1 MLSEIIKFE
10 WAYRRGRPATYI
22 YFALLLLI
30 GFLARATDIIQVS
43 TGGQLKENASLSTA
57 FSMMVLML
65 AVGTFIISAVM
76 GVAVVRD
83 AENNTESLFFTTP
96 IKKSDY
102 LFGRFI
108 GSFLILVLILTGLP
122 LGFWLGDLMPWRD
135 AARMLPIR
143 PLIYWQPFLTL
154 VIPHAFIMAV
164 IFFSVGA
171 LSRRMVV
178 IFTQGLFFIMLYF
191 AGQAL
196 LGQLDNRDMA
206 ARLDIFGMRAIT
218 ELTRYWPV
226 AEQNTRLVPTEGIFL
241 QNRLIWLTIAL
252 VLLAVTYRLFAFRVI
267 PSGPGKL
274 AFLTRKKTVAATVV
288 PMPTNL
294 ALPQPKQY
302 FSWGARLAA
311 FRRMVPFYARIVT
324 RDLPFIALTICGYVL
339 LIFTLYQRTQLD
351 TPQLPMTHEIVGI
364 ITGNIFFIIVL
375 LTGIM
380 YAGELVWRE
389 RAVRLAQIQDAMP
402 LPTGLTYLSQ
412 FVALVLVLAGLFVGA
427 IVLGMLAQLV
437 QSYTN
442 LEPGLYLQEL
452 GTTMISLII
461 TIGLAFALQLLIN
474 NKFAGYAAM
483 ILILFGWDQLR
494 KVGLEHPLTQFD
506 SGSTGGYSDLNGFLN
521 PVGGYAALKTYWL
534 AFVGLLLVAGLLLSV
549 RGTEE
554 SLKIRWMQVRN
565 RLTRPFAVALGAM
578 AVLLLSSG
586 AFVYYNTSILNKFEG
601 EKAQTAEQVAYEK
614 TLKRYAKE
622 PQPKITDVSL
632 NVDLY
637 PAQRGFSATGVYTL
651 QNRTKEP
658 VRTVYLQMYPTDD
671 LHLTSLTFSKPGK
684 LDSTY
689 AKRFK
694 FRAYTLAQPLMPGD
708 SLRMNF
714 TENRT
719 TTGFTADGANSSLVP
734 NGTFIDQG
742 MFPSLGY
749 ESNYELA
756 DDDKRKENKLSER
769 ERMRPRTDP
778 IGLSHSAFGN
788 DADEVN
794 FAITVSTDPDQTAIA
809 PGYLQRTWEKPDA
822 NGLTRKYFTYKMDRP
837 IANFYAIVS
846 ARYAVKK
853 EVYKPVV
860 GNPVSLE
867 IYYHPAHA
875 TNLDRMMHGLKA
887 SLDYYSAN
895 FGAYQHRQ
903 MRILEFPRYRGFAQS
918 FANTVP
924 FAERMGF
931 TQQISDK
938 PGKIDY
944 AFYVTCHE
952 TAHQWWGHQ
961 IESADVQGG
970 TLLIESLSQ
979 YSALMVMKK
988 TYPQEMM
995 QKFLKNELDDYL
1007 SGRGGE
1013 RKKEK
1018 PLAEV
1023 ENQQYIHYNK
1033 GSLAMFALQDY
1044 IGEANVNRALHLFR
1058 DKWNLDMLPSTGRYP
1073 TSADLITEFRA
1084 VTPDSL
1090 QSVITDLFETMTLFE
1105 NKADKVT
1112 AKPVGK
1118 AGPRGAGPRKAFD
1131 VSVTVSSAKFRA
1143 DSLGNETPTKLND
1156 LIYIGVY
1163 GKGKTDQ
1170 DKLLFYQ
1177 KYRLTKPK
1185 QTFTVRVNE
1194 KPTRAGIDP
1203 LNVLVDR
1210 NSSDNVK
1217 AVE

>member
-22 YFALLLLI
+22 YFTLLLLI
-30 GFLARATDIIQVS
+30 GFLTRATDVIRVS
-43 TGGQLKENASLSTA
+43 AGGQLKENASLGTVNTMIILLLS
-57 FSMMVLML
+57 F
-65 AVGTFIISAVM
+65 GTFIISAVM

-96 IKKSDY
+96 IKKADY

-108 GSFLILVLILTGLP
+108 GSFLILLLILTGLP
-122 LGFWLGDLMPWRD
+122 LGLWLGDLMPWRD
-135 AARMLPIR
+135 SARMLPIR
-143 PLIYWQPFLTL
+143 PVIYWQPFLTL
-154 VIPHAFIMAV
+154 VIPHAFIIGI
-164 IFFSVGA
+164 IFFSVGV

-178 IFTQGLFFIMLYF
+178 IFTQALFFLMLYL

-196 LGQLDNRDMA
+196 LGQLDNRDIA
-206 ARLDIFGMRAIT
+206 ARLDIFGIRAVN

-226 AEQNTRLVPTEGIFL
+226 AEQNSRLVLMEGILL
-241 QNRLIWLTIAL
+241 QNRLIWLAVAL
-252 VLLAVTYRLFAFRVI
+252 VLLGVTYRLFAFRVI

-274 AFLTRKKTVAATVV
+274 AFLTRKKAVTTTDVIPVPAA
-288 PMPTNL
+288 L
-294 ALPQPKQY
+294 SLPRPQQH
-302 FSWGARLAA
+302 FGWAAQLAA
-311 FRRMVPFYARIVT
+311 FGRMVPFYARVVV
-324 RDLPFIALTICGYVL
+324 RDLPFIALAISGYVL
-339 LIFTLYQRTQLD
+339 LIFTLIQRTRLD
-351 TPQLPMTHEIVGI
+351 TPQLPLTSEIANI
-364 ITGNIFFIIVL
+364 ISGNIFSVIVL
-375 LTGIM
+375 LIGVM
-380 YAGELVWRE
+380 YAGELVFRE
-389 RAVRLAQIQDAMP
+389 RAVRLAQIQDATP

-412 FVALVLVLAGLFVGA
+412 FVALLLVLTGLFIGA
-427 IVLGMLAQLV
+427 IGLGMLAQLA
-437 QSYTN
+437 QGYTN
-442 LEPGLYLQEL
+442 LEPGLYAQEI
-452 GTTMISLII
+452 GTAVISLTS

-506 SGSTGGYSDLNGFLN
+506 SGSMGGYSDLNGFLN
-521 PVGGYAALKTYWL
+521 PVVGYAALKTYWL

-549 RGTEE
+549 RGTED

-565 RLTRPFAVALGAM
+565 RLTTPFVVALGAM
-578 AVLLLSSG
+578 AVLLVSSG
-586 AFVYYNTSILNKFEG
+586 AFVYYNTSVLNTFQG
-601 EKAQTAEQVAYEK
+601 EDTQTAEQVDFEK

-622 PQPKITDVSL
+622 PQPKITNVSL

-637 PAQRGFSATGVYTL
+637 PARRGFSATGTYTL
-651 QNRTKEP
+651 QNRTKQP
-658 VRTVYLQMYPTDD
+658 VKTVYVQMYPTDD

-684 LDSTY
+684 LDSTH

-694 FRAYTLAQPLMPGD
+694 FRAYNLAQPLLPGD
-708 SLRMNF
+708 SLRMTF
-714 TENRT
+714 AENRT
-719 TTGFTADGANSSLVP
+719 TTGFTANGANSSLVP
-734 NGTFIDQG
+734 NGTFIDQAL
-742 MFPSLGY
+742 FPSLGY
-749 ESNYELA
+749 KSGYELD
-756 DDDKRKENKLSER
+756 DDDKRKENKLPEKER
-769 ERMRPRTDP
+769 LTTRTDA
-778 IGLSHSAFGN
+778 IGLSRGTFGD

-809 PGYLQRTWEKPDA
+809 PGYLQRTETKADA
-822 NGLTRKYFTYKMDRP
+822 NGQTRKYFTYKMDRP

-846 ARYAVKK
+846 ARYAVQK
-853 EVYKPVV
+853 ETYKPKA
-860 GNPVSLE
+860 GSPVSLE
-867 IYYHPAHA
+867 IYYHPTH
-875 TNLDRMMHGLKA
+875 TENLDRMMRGLKA
-887 SLDYYSAN
+887 SLDYYSIN
-895 FGAYQHRQ
+895 FGPYQHRQ

-924 FAERMGF
+924 FAEGMGF
-931 TQQISDK
+931 TQQISDA

-952 TAHQWWGHQ
+952 IAHQWWGHQ
-961 IESADVQGG
+961 VESADVQGG

-1007 SGRGGE
+1007 GGRGGE

-1033 GSLAMFALQDY
+1033 GSLAMYALQDY
-1044 IGEANVNRALHLFR
+1044 IGEASVNRALHSFR
-1058 DKWNLDMLPSTGRYP
+1058 DKWNLDMLPKNGRYP

-1112 AKPVGK
+1112 VKPVGK
-1118 AGPRGAGPRKAFD
+1118 AGPRGAFD

-1163 GKGKTDQ
+1163 SKGKTDQ

-1203 LNVLVDR
+1203 LNILVDR
-1210 NSSDNVK
+1210 NSGDNVK

>member
-10 WAYRRGRPATYI
+10 WAYRRSRPATYL

-30 GFLARATDIIQVS
+30 GFLTRATDIIQIN

-57 FSMMVLML
+57 ISIVVLMI
-65 AVGTFIISAVM
+65 AFGTFIISAVM

-122 LGFWLGDLMPWRD
+122 LGLWLGDLMPWRD

-143 PLIYWQPFLTL
+143 PAIYWQPFLTL
-154 VIPHAFIMAV
+154 VIPHAFIMAI

-178 IFTQGLFFIMLYF
+178 IFTQALFFLMLYL
-191 AGQAL
+191 AGQTL
-196 LGQLDNRDMA
+196 LRQLDNREIA
-206 ARLDIFGMRAIT
+206 ARLDIFGLRAVN

-226 AEQNTRLVPTEGIFL
+226 AEQNTRLVPIEGILL
-241 QNRLIWLTIAL
+241 QNRLIWLSVAL

-274 AFLTRKKTVAATVV
+274 AFLTRKKIAKTDVVAI
-288 PMPTNL
+288 PTNL
-294 ALPQPKQY
+294 ALPQPTQY
-302 FSWGARLAA
+302 FGWSSQLAA
-311 FRRMVPFYARIVT
+311 FGRMVPFYARVVT
-324 RDLPFIALTICGYVL
+324 RDFPFIALTISGYAL
-339 LIFTLYQRTQLD
+339 LIFTLVQRTQLD
-351 TPQLPMTHEIVGI
+351 TPQLPMTSQIANV
-364 ITGNIFFIIVL
+364 ITGNIFSIIVL
-375 LTGIM
+375 LIGVM
-380 YAGELVWRE
+380 YAGELVFRE

-412 FVALVLVLAGLFVGA
+412 FVALVLVLAGLFIGA
-427 IVLGMLAQLV
+427 VVVGMLAQLA
-437 QSYTN
+437 QGYTN
-442 LEPGLYLQEL
+442 LEPGLYAQEI
-452 GTTMISLII
+452 GTAIISLII

-506 SGSTGGYSDLNGFLN
+506 SGSRGGYSDLNGFLN

-534 AFVGLLLVAGLLLSV
+534 AFVGLLLVGGLLLSV
-549 RGTEE
+549 RGTED
-554 SLKIRWMQVRN
+554 SLKIRWMQVKH
-565 RLTRPFAVALGAM
+565 RLTTPFAVALGAM
-578 AVLLLSSG
+578 AVLLISSG
-586 AFVYYNTSILNKFEG
+586 AFVYYNTSVLNNFQG
-601 EKAQTAEQVAYEK
+601 EDASTKEQVDFEK
-614 TLKRYAKE
+614 TLKKYARE
-622 PQPKITDVSL
+622 PQPKITAVSL

-637 PAQRGFSATGVYTL
+637 PAHRGFSATGTYTL
-651 QNRTKEP
+651 QNRTTQP
-658 VRTVYLQMYPTDD
+658 VKTIYVQMNPAERDV
-671 LHLTSLTFSKPGK
+671 HLTRLTFSKPGK
-684 LDSTY
+684 LDTTHVN
-689 AKRFK
+689 RFK
-694 FRAYTLAQPLMPGD
+694 FRAYTLAQPLLPGD

-714 TENRT
+714 AENQVTR
-719 TTGFTADGANSSLVP
+719 GFRAGGANVEVVP
-734 NGTFIDQG
+734 NGTFISQDF
-742 MFPSLGY
+742 FPSLGY
-749 ESNYELA
+749 ESGYELA
-756 DDDKRKENKLSER
+756 DDDKRKKNKLPEK
-769 ERMRPRTDP
+769 ERMRPRTDAV
-778 IGLSHSAFGN
+778 GLSHGALGN
-788 DADEVN
+788 DADGVD
-794 FAITVSTDPDQTAIA
+794 FAITVGTDPDQTAIA
-809 PGYLQRTWEKPDA
+809 PGYLQRTETKADA

-837 IANFYAIVS
+837 MANFYAIVS

-853 EVYKPVV
+853 EVYKPKA

-867 IYYHPAHA
+867 IYYHPGHT
-875 TNLDRMMHGLKA
+875 TNLDRMMRGLKA
-887 SLDYYSAN
+887 SLDYYSVN
-895 FGAYQHRQ
+895 FGPYQHRQ

-924 FAERMGF
+924 FGEEMGF

-961 IESADVQGG
+961 VESADVQGG

-979 YSALMVMKK
+979 YSALMVMKR

-995 QKFLKNELDDYL
+995 QKFLKNELDTYL
-1007 SGRGGE
+1007 SRRGGE

-1044 IGEANVNRALHLFR
+1044 IGEANVNRALHSFR
-1058 DKWNLDMLPSTGRYP
+1058 DKWNLDMLPKNGRYP
-1073 TSADLITEFRA
+1073 TSADLLAEFRA

-1090 QSVITDLFETMTLFE
+1090 QSVIIDLFETMTLFE
-1105 NKADKVT
+1105 NKADNVT
-1112 AKPVGK
+1112 VKPAGK
-1118 AGPRGAGPRKAFD
+1118 AGPRGAFE

-1203 LNVLVDR
+1203 LNILVDR
-1210 NSSDNVK
+1210 NSGDNVK

>member
-22 YFALLLLI
+22 YFALLLLS
-30 GFLARATDIIQVS
+30 GFLTRATDVIQIS

-57 FSMMVLML
+57 ISMMVLML
-65 AVGTFIISAVM
+65 SFGTFIISAVM

-143 PLIYWQPFLTL
+143 PMIYWQPFLTL
-154 VIPHAFIMAV
+154 VIPHTFIMAV

-178 IFTQGLFFIMLYF
+178 IFTQGLFFLMLYF

-196 LGQLDNRDMA
+196 LGQLDNRDVA
-206 ARLDIFGMRAIT
+206 ARLDIFGMRAMS

-226 AEQNTRLVPTEGIFL
+226 AEQNTRLVPITGILL
-241 QNRLIWLTIAL
+241 QNRLIWLAVAL
-252 VLLAVTYRLFAFRVI
+252 LLLAVAYWLFAFRVI

-274 AFLTRKKTVAATVV
+274 AFLTRKKGADTNPVA
-288 PMPTNL
+288 MPANL
-294 ALPQPKQY
+294 GLPQPTQS
-302 FSWGARLAA
+302 FGWSARLAA
-311 FRRMVPFYARIVT
+311 FGRMVPFYARIVC
-324 RDLPFIALTICGYVL
+324 RDLPFIALSISGYVL
-339 LIFTLYQRTQLD
+339 LIFTLYQRTQID
-351 TPQLPMTHEIVGI
+351 TPQLPMTSQIASV
-364 ITGNIFFIIVL
+364 ITGNIFSIIVL
-375 LTGIM
+375 LIGVM
-380 YAGELVWRE
+380 YAGELIFRE

-427 IVLGMLAQLV
+427 MVLGMLAQLA
-437 QSYTN
+437 QGYTD
-442 LEPGLYLQEL
+442 LELGLYAQEL

-506 SGSTGGYSDLNGFLN
+506 SGSLGGYSDLNGFLN
-521 PVGGYAALKTYWL
+521 PMGSYAAFKTYWL
-534 AFVGLLLVAGLLLSV
+534 AFVGLLLVGGLLLSV

-554 SLKIRWMQVRN
+554 SLKIRWIQVRS
-565 RLTRPFAVALGAM
+565 RLSTPFVVALGAL
-578 AVLLLSSG
+578 AVLLVSSG
-586 AFVYYNTSILNKFEG
+586 AYVYYNTSVLNKFQG
-601 EKAQTAEQVAYEK
+601 EDTQTAQQVAYEK

-622 PQPKITDVSL
+622 PQPKIIDVSL

-637 PAQRGFSATGVYTL
+637 PAKRSFSATGVYIL
-651 QNRTKEP
+651 QNRTKQP
-658 VRTVYLQMYPTDD
+658 VKTVYIQMYPADD

-684 LDSTY
+684 LDSTH

-694 FRAYTLAQPLMPGD
+694 FRAYALAQPLLPGD
-708 SLRMNF
+708 SLRMDF
-714 TENRT
+714 AENRT

-734 NGTFIDQG
+734 NGTFIDQA
-742 MFPSLGY
+742 MYPTLGY
-749 ESNYELA
+749 ENGYELA
-756 DDDKRKENKLSER
+756 DDDKRKENKLPER
-769 ERMRPRTDP
+769 ERMRPRTDAV
-778 IGLSHSAFGN
+778 GLSHGALGD

-809 PGYLQRTWEKPDA
+809 PGYLQHTETKADA

-846 ARYAVKK
+846 ARYAIRK
-853 EVYKPVV
+853 EVYKPKT
-860 GNPVSLE
+860 GNPINLE
-867 IYYHPAHA
+867 IYYHPTHA
-875 TNLDRMMHGLKA
+875 TNLDRMMRGMREA
-887 SLDYYSAN
+887 MDYYAAN

-924 FAERMGF
+924 FAEGMGF
-931 TQQISDK
+931 TQQISDA

-961 IESADVQGG
+961 VESADVQGG

-979 YSALMVMKK
+979 YSALMVMQK
-988 TYPQEMM
+988 TYPKEMM

-1007 SGRGGE
+1007 SGRSGE

-1044 IGEANVNRALHLFR
+1044 IGEPNVNRALHSFR
-1058 DKWNLDMLPSTGRYP
+1058 DKWNLDMLAKNGRYP

-1105 NKADKVT
+1105 NRADKVT
-1112 AKPVGK
+1112 VKPAGK
-1118 AGPRGAGPRKAFD
+1118 AFEVA
-1131 VSVTVSSAKFRA
+1131 VTVSSAKFRA

-1203 LNVLVDR
+1203 LNILVDR
-1210 NSSDNVK
+1210 NSGDNVK

>member
-22 YFALLLLI
+22 YFALLMLI
-30 GFLARATDIIQVS
+30 GFLTRATDVIRVS
-43 TGGQLKENASLSTA
+43 AGGQLKENASLGTA
-57 FSMMVLML
+57 TTTIILLL
-65 AVGTFIISAVM
+65 AFGTFIISAVM

-96 IKKSDY
+96 IKKADY

-108 GSFLILVLILTGLP
+108 GSFLILLLILTGLP
-122 LGFWLGDLMPWRD
+122 LGLWLGDLMPWRD

-143 PLIYWQPFLTL
+143 PVIYWQPFLTL

-178 IFTQGLFFIMLYF
+178 IFTQALFFLMLYL

-196 LGQLDNRDMA
+196 LGQLDNRDIA
-206 ARLDIFGMRAIT
+206 ARLDIFGVRALN

-226 AEQNTRLVPTEGIFL
+226 AEQNYRLVPMEGILL
-241 QNRLIWLTIAL
+241 QNRLIWLAIAL
-252 VLLAVTYRLFAFRVI
+252 GFLAVTYRLFAFRVI

-274 AFLTRKKTVAATVV
+274 AFLTREKAGKTDVVA
-288 PMPTNL
+288 MPANL
-294 ALPQPKQY
+294 ALPKPRQHFGY
-302 FSWGARLAA
+302 GARLVA
-311 FRRMVPFYARIVT
+311 FGRMVPFYARIVT
-324 RDLPFIALTICGYVL
+324 RDLPFIALAISGYVL
-339 LIFTLYQRTQLD
+339 LIFTLVQRTLLD
-351 TPQLPMTHEIVGI
+351 TPQLPLTSEIAGI
-364 ITGNIFFIIVL
+364 ITGNIFSIIVIL
-375 LTGIM
+375 IGVM
-380 YAGELVWRE
+380 YAGELVFRE
-389 RAVRLAQIQDAMP
+389 RAVRLAQIQDATP

-412 FVALVLVLAGLFVGA
+412 FVALLLVLTALFIGA
-427 IVLGMLAQLV
+427 IGIGMLAQLA
-437 QSYTN
+437 QGYTN
-442 LEPGLYLQEL
+442 LEPGLYAEKL
-452 GTTMISLII
+452 GTTIIGSVI

-506 SGSTGGYSDLNGFLN
+506 SGSMGGYSDLNGFLN
-521 PVGGYAALKTYWL
+521 PVGGYLFLKTYWL
-534 AFVGLLLVAGLLLSV
+534 AFVGLLLVVGLMLSV

-554 SLKIRWMQVRN
+554 SLKIRWMQMRH
-565 RLTRPFAVALGAM
+565 RLTTPFAVALGAM
-578 AVLLLSSG
+578 TVLLISSG
-586 AFVYYNTSILNKFEG
+586 AYIYYNTSVLNKFRG
-601 EKAQTAEQVAYEK
+601 EDTQTAEQVAFEK
-614 TLKRYAKE
+614 TLKRYATE
-622 PQPKITDVSL
+622 PQPKITGVSL

-637 PAQRGFSATGVYTL
+637 PARRGFSATGTYTL
-651 QNRTKEP
+651 QNRTQQP
-658 VRTVYLQMYPTDD
+658 VRTIYIQMDPEDD
-671 LHLTSLTFSKPGK
+671 LHLTNLTFSKPGK
-684 LDSTY
+684 LDSTH

-694 FRAYTLAQPLMPGD
+694 FKAYALAQALMPGD
-708 SLRMNF
+708 SLRMSF
-714 TENRT
+714 AENLT
-719 TTGFTADGANSSLVP
+719 MNGFTAEGAGTGIVP

-742 MFPSLGY
+742 YFPTLGY
-749 ESNYELA
+749 ESRYELG
-756 DDDKRKENKLSER
+756 DDDKRKENKLPER

-778 IGLSHSAFGN
+778 VGLSHGALGD

-794 FAITVSTDPDQTAIA
+794 FAITVGTDPDQTAIA
-809 PGYLQRTWEKPDA
+809 PGYLQRTETKADA
-822 NGLTRKYFTYKMDRP
+822 NGLTRTYFTYKMDRP

-853 EVYKPVV
+853 EVYKPKV
-860 GNPVSLE
+860 GNPVNLE

-875 TNLDRMMHGLKA
+875 TNLDRMMRGLKA
-887 SLDYYSAN
+887 SLDYYSVA
-895 FGAYQHRQ
+895 FGPYQHRQ

-924 FAERMGF
+924 FAEGMGF
-931 TQQISDK
+931 TQQISEK

-961 IESADVQGG
+961 VESADVQGG

-995 QKFLKNELDDYL
+995 QKFLKNELNAYL

-1033 GSLAMFALQDY
+1033 GSLAMYALQDY
-1044 IGEANVNRALHLFR
+1044 IGEANVNRALHSFR
-1058 DKWNLDMLPSTGRYP
+1058 DKWNLDMLPKNGRYP
-1073 TSADLITEFRA
+1073 TSADLLTEFRA

-1105 NKADKVT
+1105 NRADKVT
-1112 AKPVGK
+1112 MKPAGK
-1118 AGPRGAGPRKAFD
+1118 VFD

-1163 GKGKTDQ
+1163 GKGKADQ

-1203 LNVLVDR
+1203 LNMLVDR